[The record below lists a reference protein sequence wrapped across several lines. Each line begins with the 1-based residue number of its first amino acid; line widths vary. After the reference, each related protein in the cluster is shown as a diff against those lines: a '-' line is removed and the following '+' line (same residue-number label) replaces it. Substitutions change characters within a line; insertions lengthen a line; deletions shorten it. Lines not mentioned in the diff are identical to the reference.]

1 MIKWP
6 SRLNQGQRK
15 TLSDWSGFIGPKLAG
30 LEANNFEKVTLMLV
44 TDVGDDSW

>member
-1 MIKWP
+1 MAFEIEPGTKEGP
-6 SRLNQGQRK
+6 